1 MGIYYTLFTCVSV
14 DDNFGGFQDL
24 AITNKVAIDI
34 YLKCSYG
41 HVLSFLLLSFKS

>member
-1 MGIYYTLFTCVSV
+1 MGIYYTLFTRVSV

-34 YLKCSYG
+34 YLKYSYG
-41 HVLSFLLLSFKS
+41 HVLSFAFI